1 LRLNDLR
8 HRIGP
13 APNRFAGPERGYLR
27 EGENMETAGH
37 PPNLTGN
44 ARGEHG
50 HICAFFTSINGQ
62 LLPEIRDRE
71 LSTA

>member
-27 EGENMETAGH
+27 EGETMETAGH
-37 PPNLTGN
+37 PPNRTGN
-44 ARGEHG
+44 ALGGHG
-50 HICAFFTSINGQ
+50 HMCTFSNSSNEQ
-62 LLPEIRDRE
+62 LLLEIRDRE
-71 LSTA
+71 LSAA